1 MVLEALLRKFSW
13 HFSNYQIVVLSFAI
27 LIFTGTLLLM
37 LPWASTNGESLSF
50 LNALFTATSAVCV
63 TGLVVVDT
71 GTHFTI
77 FGQMVIIILIQL
89 GAIGVMTGATMTIV
103 ALGRRVNLKQR
114 LLMQESLN
122 QEGLSGMVRL
132 TQIIIKYTFLI
143 EFLAGIILA
152 LRFYQDYGLKGIY
165 FGFWHAIS
173 AFCNAGFDLLGGY
186 SSLTSYSGDIIIN
199 LTIAS
204 LIILGGLGFTV
215 MVDVVEKK
223 NWQRLLVH
231 TKVVIFTTGLLI
243 IVGSVGIYI
252 LEKDNVDTLGG
263 LSLQAKLLASF
274 FQAVSPRTA
283 GFNTIDLTALNS
295 STIFLII
302 SLMFVGGS
310 PASTAGG
317 IKTTTFYILIMSVWS
332 MIRGKSETT
341 VFYRSISQNAIHKAY
356 VVFTLSGILVIT
368 VSFLLNI
375 FEGNN
380 FLYLFFETISAF
392 ATVGLSCGLTPALT
406 DNSKIA
412 LIITMFA
419 GRVGPLTLAYALL
432 HKKKEAAI
440 RYPEGKVIIG

>member
-27 LIFTGTLLLM
+27 LIFTGALLLM
-37 LPWASTNGESLSF
+37 LPWASTNDESLSF

-122 QEGLSGMVRL
+122 QDGLSGMVRL

-231 TKVVIFTTGLLI
+231 TKVVIFTTVLLI

-356 VVFTLSGILVIT
+356 VVFI
-368 VSFLLNI
+368 I
-375 FEGNN
+375 F
-380 FLYLFFETISAF
+380 
-392 ATVGLSCGLTPALT
+392 LT
-406 DNSKIA
+406 DICKYVASSS
-412 LIITMFA
+412 F
-419 GRVGPLTLAYALL
+419 VGSTPFKSAKVVLAFL
-432 HKKKEAAI
+432 K
-440 RYPEGKVIIG
+440 